1 MTMDTNA
8 KIFVAGHNGLIGSAI
23 VRKLNENGYHN
34 ILKRTRDEVDL
45 RDQLGVAH
53 LFAKEKPDYV
63 FLCAAKVGGIGWNK
77 ECPADFTYDNLQIQN
92 NVIHSAYAN
101 GVKKLLFLGSAC
113 IYPKI
118 TPQPIKE
125 EYLMTGELEESNAG
139 YALAKIVGLRMCQ
152 YYKQQYGFNCI
163 SLMPANAYGIN
174 DNFNVKR
181 CHVIPALIRKFLDA
195 KESSSPNVVCF
206 GDGTPTREFICSDDM
221 ADACLFLMNN
231 YDSSDIINVGSG
243 AVVSIKDLAEMVK
256 DKVGYTGEI
265 VWDTTKPNGTPLRQI
280 CNDKINSLGWKA
292 KISLEEG
299 LTKTI
304 DWYLQNKNN
313 YPRN

>member
-34 ILKRTRDEVDL
+34 ILKRTREEVDL

-195 KESSSPNVVCF
+195 KEANLPNVVCF

>member
-1 MTMDTNA
+1 MNKDA

-23 VRKLNENGYHN
+23 VRKLNENGYNN
-34 ILKRTRDEVDL
+34 ILKKTREEVDL
-45 RDQLGVAH
+45 RDQIAVKN
-53 LFAKEKPDYV
+53 LFEAEKPEYV
-63 FLCAAKVGGIGWNK
+63 FLSAAKVGGIGWNK

-92 NVIHSAYAN
+92 NVIHNSYCY

-174 DNFNVKR
+174 DNFNVKK

-195 KESSSPNVVCF
+195 KNSNSESVTCF
-206 GDGTPTREFICSDDM
+206 GDGTPTREFIYSDDM
-221 ADACLFLMNN
+221 ADACLFLMNSYN
-231 YDSSDIINVGSG
+231 SSDIINVGSG
-243 AVVSIKDLAEMVK
+243 IQISIKELAETIK
-256 DKVGYTGEI
+256 NKVGYSGNI
-265 VWDTTKPNGTPLRQI
+265 MWDTTKPNGTPVRQI
-280 CNDKINSLGWKA
+280 SNEKINGLGWKA

-304 DWYLQNKNN
+304 DWYLNNKDN
-313 YPRN
+313 YHRN

>member
-1 MTMDTNA
+1 MNKDA

-23 VRKLNENGYHN
+23 VRKLNENGYNN
-34 ILKRTRDEVDL
+34 ILKKTRNEVDL
-45 RDQLGVAH
+45 RNQTAVKN
-53 LFAKEKPDYV
+53 LFETEKPEYV
-63 FLCAAKVGGIGWNK
+63 FLSAAKVGGIGWNK

-92 NVIHSAYAN
+92 NVIHNSYIN

-174 DNFNVKR
+174 DNFNVKK

-195 KESSSPNVVCF
+195 KNLNTESVTCF

-231 YDSSDIINVGSG
+231 YNSAEIINVGSG
-243 AVVSIKDLAEMVK
+243 MVVSIKELAEMIK
-256 DKVGYTGEI
+256 NKVGYNGNV
-265 VWDTTKPNGTPLRQI
+265 VWDITKPNGTPLRQI
-280 CNDKINSLGWKA
+280 SNEKINSLGWTA

-304 DWYLQNKNN
+304 DWYLANKDN
-313 YPRN
+313 YTRN